1 MLQGMAIKTKN
12 IKKMKIPDALVD
24 VPENLAAASWPS
36 SLVLA
41 CNHLSGVRE
50 LLASQV
56 QPSLNPHCPQVGPWP
71 LFLSSPPTVPLCL
84 CRSLKEGE
92 AELLHLKR
100 PHKGTWSNHHPQT
113 KPRRLTGLDTGRIQQ
128 SVLASESHMCA
139 GRLHTVSLKCIFQ
152 SRLTLA

>member
-12 IKKMKIPDALVD
+12 IKKNEDPRCSCRCSRKFGSSF
-24 VPENLAAASWPS
+24 LAS

-56 QPSLNPHCPQVGPWP
+56 QPSLNPHCPPVGLWP
-71 LFLSSPPTVPLCL
+71 LFLSSPPVIPLCL